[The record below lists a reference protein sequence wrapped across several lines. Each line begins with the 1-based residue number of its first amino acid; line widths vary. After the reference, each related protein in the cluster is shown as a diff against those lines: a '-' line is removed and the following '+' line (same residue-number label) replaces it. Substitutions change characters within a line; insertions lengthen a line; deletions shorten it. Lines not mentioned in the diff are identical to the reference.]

1 MTTDVVAYGL
11 GPIGARLAARL
22 LARPDL
28 RLVGAVDIDPAKV
41 GRPLQEVLGAGS
53 PAHVTVTSDL
63 SRAVGDG
70 RGGVV
75 VHATGS
81 RLRQVAPQL
90 EAIAAAGWDV
100 VSTCEELVYPRV
112 VDAALA
118 ERLDATARRY
128 GVTMLGSG
136 INPGFLLDSLVL
148 LLTGACTRVDAVSV
162 QRVVDTDQRRLP
174 LQRKAGVGL
183 SEAEFRRRAAVGEIG
198 HVGLAQSAH
207 LVGSRLGWAV
217 TSYQEKIEPVIA
229 ERVTQTGV
237 GAVAAGG
244 VLGQRQTA
252 VARVG
257 DREVIRYVQ
266 LMAAG
271 QPSRDV
277 IDIAGEPPVHQRIE
291 PGVNGDVG
299 TEAVVTNLV
308 VPVVQ
313 ARPGLLTMADLLPLA
328 CAPG

>member
-1 MTTDVVAYGL
+1 MVAYGL
-11 GPIGARLAARL
+11 GPIGCRLAARL
-22 LARPDL
+22 LARPGL

-41 GRPLQEVLGAGS
+41 GRSLEDVLGTDS
-53 PAHVTVTSDL
+53 PTGIIVTDAL
-63 SRAVGDG
+63 RRAVGGG

-81 RLRQVAPQL
+81 RVRQVAPQL
-90 EAIAAAGWDV
+90 AAVAAAGWNV
-100 VSTCEELVYPRV
+100 VSTCEELVYPQIA
-112 VDAALA
+112 DAALA
-118 ERLDATARRY
+118 EELDRTARRY

-148 LLTGACTRVDAVSV
+148 VLTGACTRVDAVTV
-162 QRVVDTDQRRLP
+162 QRTVDTNQRRAP

-183 SEAEFRRRAAVGEIG
+183 TEAEFRHRADLGAIG
-198 HVGLAQSAH
+198 HVGLSQSAH
-207 LVGSRLGWAV
+207 LVAQRLGWEL
-217 TSYQEKIEPVIA
+217 TSYRETIDPVLA
-229 ERVTQTGV
+229 EQVTQTGL
-237 GAVAAGG
+237 GAVEAGG

-257 DREVIRYVQ
+257 DREVLRYVQ

-271 QPSRDV
+271 QPSSDV

-299 TEAVVTNLV
+299 TEAVVSNLV
-308 VPVVQ
+308 VPVAE
-313 ARPGLLTMADLLPLA
+313 ARPGLLTMADVLPLA
-328 CAPG
+328 CAST